1 MIDNNKPLSL
11 EERKNRVFELTKD
24 MEQLVK
30 EKKASSQ
37 GYNNEIK
44 RLKAE
49 IKEYINPSNPADLP

>member
-1 MIDNNKPLSL
+1 MNQEKPLSL

-24 MEQLVK
+24 MEQLMK
-30 EKKASSQ
+30 EKKATNQ

-49 IKEYINPSNPADLP
+49 IKELINPSNPGNLP